1 MSDKSAAHDIQRFA
15 QANDA
20 KAWRQRRPGGEN
32 GQRII
37 MVNGIP
43 ASGKSTLAARL
54 SQQAGW
60 LKLSLDG
67 IKNPFLQH
75 MDGVDRMVNRTLGKA
90 SYQVIW
96 SIVAD
101 APPGSTFIIDA
112 WFGFQPRELLKDYL
126 AQAGVTRLVEVWCR
140 ISAELA
146 AERYAARLGE
156 RLPGHPG
163 AEYLTEL
170 RALAERAVPMEFG
183 PVYTLDQDQPQ
194 DIGIIYDWIL
204 QTLPRASLI

>member
-1 MSDKSAAHDIQRFA
+1 
-15 QANDA
+15 
-20 KAWRQRRPGGEN
+20 
-32 GQRII
+32 

-43 ASGKSTLAARL
+43 ASGKSALAERL

-75 MDGVDRMVNRTLGKA
+75 LDGVDRAFNRTLGKA

-101 APPGSTFIIDA
+101 APAGSTFIVDA
-112 WFGFQPRELLKDYL
+112 WFGFQPRELLRDYL
-126 AQAGVTRLVEVWCR
+126 AQAGVTRLVEVWCQ
-140 ISAELA
+140 ISAERVA
-146 AERYAARLGE
+146 GRYAARLGE

-163 AEYLTEL
+163 AEYIAEL
-170 RALAERAVPMEFG
+170 RALAERAGPMQLG
-183 PVYTLDQDQPQ
+183 PVYSVDQDRDQPP
-194 DIGIIYDWIL
+194 DVGIIYDWIL
-204 QTLPRASLI
+204 HQLPRSKIA